1 MGFNIKNNYGPNIDN
16 HDGGVVNLRMGRDG
30 RWTVDAEEAEII
42 EDSAY
47 SRISSEVSDDIAT
60 PDNPVSTLDTIF
72 HRALNIAKV
81 KKAIEQI
88 VIMKGEEGKY
98 RLSVKQAF
106 VLHKVLEEICW
117 LDDDTD
123 TKFIEWFGD
132 VYGWPWKA
140 RDFKSVLAPFKH
152 SHSTTWGA
160 DTVKD
165 RQTGRDYREL
175 ADYVRSQFV
184 SIGKDGQ
191 IEDKVEFMNLGSDGK
206 PMYIGR
212 GLKRKM

>member
-1 MGFNIKNNYGPNIDN
+1 MNEPKITINVMPGAQMNGYVKEQHNYFG
-16 HDGGVVNLRMGRDG
+16 
-30 RWTVDAEEAEII
+30 TVQQISSSEVKKGTENAEEAEII
-42 EDSAY
+42 EELPLS
-47 SRISSEVSDDIAT
+47 
-60 PDNPVSTLDTIF
+60 PLDTIF
-72 HRALNIAKV
+72 HRALNLTKV

-88 VIMKGEEGKY
+88 VIMKGEEGKH

-106 VLHKVLEEICW
+106 VLHKVLEEIGW

-132 VYGWPWKA
+132 VYGWPWRA

-152 SHSTTWGA
+152 TNSATWGEN
-160 DTVKD
+160 TVKD
-165 RQTGRDYREL
+165 RQTGRAYREL
-175 ADYVRSQFV
+175 ADYVRCQFV

-191 IEDKVEFMNLGSDGK
+191 IEDKVEFLNLGSDGK

-212 GLKRKM
+212 GLKRK